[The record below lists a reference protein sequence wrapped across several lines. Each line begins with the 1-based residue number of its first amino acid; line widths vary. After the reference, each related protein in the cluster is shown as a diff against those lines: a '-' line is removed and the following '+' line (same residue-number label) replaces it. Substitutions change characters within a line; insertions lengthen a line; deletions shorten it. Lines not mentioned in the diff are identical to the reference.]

1 MSLEDTNS
9 VQKLMHQLGYEASV
23 EEIQNRFTLLQGE
36 PYHAVFVL
44 ENQGIQGCIHL
55 EKTIS
60 LLYGP
65 RVQIRAF
72 VVDEKARG
80 KGFGKSLLSWAKN
93 WAKNSNVSTIY
104 LSANISR
111 DRSHAFYLQN
121 GFTKTKTSHFFE
133 MNF

>member
-1 MSLEDTNS
+1 MSSEDTES
-9 VQKLMHQLGYEASV
+9 VQKLLNQLGYQASL
-23 EEIQNRFTLLQGE
+23 EEIRSRIGHLKSDSN
-36 PYHAVFVL
+36 HAVYVL
-44 ENQGIQGCIHL
+44 DDQGIQGCIHL

-72 VVDEKARG
+72 VVDEKKRG
-80 KGFGKSLLSWAKN
+80 KGFGKALLLQAKN
-93 WAKNSNVSTIY
+93 WAKNSNIKTIY

-111 DRSHAFYLQN
+111 DRSHAFYLKN

-133 MNF
+133 MNI